1 MHRYAFT
8 SALSLAL
15 HYVLASLVKG
25 EVLSPEKIR
34 ATTGGIVTPSP
45 LPKPHYHT
53 RFSYCN
59 RLCVL
64 VWFCIRAKLRAH
76 TLRHPCL
83 ACPSRCTEPLYPHD
97 HCKRTIIHRS
107 HQPFSKPHY
116 PSKIAITLASLVK
129 GEVLSP
135 EKNSGDYRRDCLPL
149 HQPSQN
155 RTIPQKSPPP
165 LPLNERSGSAISQ
178 KALSV
183 ACYHSLS

>member
-1 MHRYAFT
+1 M
-8 SALSLAL
+8 
-15 HYVLASLVKG
+15 
-25 EVLSPEKIR
+25 
-34 ATTGGIVTPSP
+34 
-45 LPKPHYHT
+45 
-53 RFSYCN
+53 
-59 RLCVL
+59 L

-135 EKNSGDYRRDCLPL
+135 EKNSGDYRRDCFTPTSLSIPTTFSKA
-149 HQPSQN
+149 HQPLCPAP
-155 RTIPQKSPPP
+155 RPC
-165 LPLNERSGSAISQ
+165 LPSKKGKWHGCRGFSACCT
-178 KALSV
+178 V
-183 ACYHSLS
+183 FR